1 MRIFH
6 LKPLRQLTDEQLM
19 ARAKVGND
27 AAFEELY
34 HHFARRLK
42 GFFFLQLGGDE
53 ELAADATHDVF
64 LRAYE
69 ARNRYQEGK
78 SVSTWL
84 FTIAYNICRNHYR
97 SNAYE
102 TQLSAMLDAEPISE
116 EQIEVQLDAAAL
128 DDALAQVLSVVVL
141 GDAILGKPVDEND
154 AKNML
159 RALSGN
165 THRVVTGVCI
175 TSADKQRKFSVVSEV
190 TFKVLSDT
198 EIDYYVNRYRPFDK
212 AGAYGIQ
219 EWIGYVGVTSLKG
232 SYFNVMGL
240 PVQRIYE
247 ELIHEFDVVV
257 K

>member
-19 ARAKVGND
+19 VRAKVGND

-34 HHFARRLK
+34 HRYARRLK

-78 SVSTWL
+78 NVSTWL

-102 TQLSAMLDAEPISE
+102 TQLSATLDAEPISD

-128 DDALAQVLSVVVL
+128 DDALAQVLSEL
-141 GDAILGKPVDEND
+141 PPPLHQ
-154 AKNML
+154 L
-159 RALSGN
+159 
-165 THRVVTGVCI
+165 
-175 TSADKQRKFSVVSEV
+175 FS
-190 TFKVLSDT
+190 LH
-198 EIDYYVNRYRPFDK
+198 Y
-212 AGAYGIQ
+212 Q
-219 EWIGYVGVTSLKG
+219 
-232 SYFNVMGL
+232 
-240 PVQRIYE
+240 E
-247 ELIHEFDVVV
+247 ELTIPQVAEIVGIPEGTV
-257 K
+257 KSRLHKTMNIIRKKLKRYEHH

>member
-6 LKPLRQLTDEQLM
+6 LKSLRQLTDEQLM
-19 ARAKVGND
+19 ARAKAGND
-27 AAFEELY
+27 AAFEDLY
-34 HHFARRLK
+34 HRYARRLK

-102 TQLSAMLDAEPISE
+102 TQLSATLDAEPISD

-128 DDALAQVLSVVVL
+128 DDALAQVLSEL
-141 GDAILGKPVDEND
+141 PPPLHQ
-154 AKNML
+154 L
-159 RALSGN
+159 
-165 THRVVTGVCI
+165 
-175 TSADKQRKFSVVSEV
+175 FS
-190 TFKVLSDT
+190 LH
-198 EIDYYVNRYRPFDK
+198 Y
-212 AGAYGIQ
+212 Q
-219 EWIGYVGVTSLKG
+219 
-232 SYFNVMGL
+232 
-240 PVQRIYE
+240 E
-247 ELIHEFDVVV
+247 ELTIPQVAEIVGIPEGTV
-257 K
+257 KSRLHKTMNIIRKKLKRYEHH

>member
-34 HHFARRLK
+34 HRYARRLK

-78 SVSTWL
+78 NVSTWL

-102 TQLSAMLDAEPISE
+102 MQLSATLDAEPISE

-128 DDALAQVLSVVVL
+128 DDALAQVLSEL
-141 GDAILGKPVDEND
+141 PPPLHQ
-154 AKNML
+154 L
-159 RALSGN
+159 
-165 THRVVTGVCI
+165 
-175 TSADKQRKFSVVSEV
+175 FS
-190 TFKVLSDT
+190 LH
-198 EIDYYVNRYRPFDK
+198 Y
-212 AGAYGIQ
+212 Q
-219 EWIGYVGVTSLKG
+219 
-232 SYFNVMGL
+232 
-240 PVQRIYE
+240 E
-247 ELIHEFDVVV
+247 ELTIPQVAEIVGIPEGTV
-257 K
+257 KSRLHKTMNIIRKKLKRYEHH

>member
-19 ARAKVGND
+19 ARAKAGND

-34 HHFARRLK
+34 HRYARRLK

-78 SVSTWL
+78 NVSTWL

-97 SNAYE
+97 SNTYE
-102 TQLSAMLDAEPISE
+102 TQLLATLDAEPIRD

-128 DDALAQVLSVVVL
+128 DDALAQVLSEL
-141 GDAILGKPVDEND
+141 PPPLHQ
-154 AKNML
+154 L
-159 RALSGN
+159 
-165 THRVVTGVCI
+165 
-175 TSADKQRKFSVVSEV
+175 FS
-190 TFKVLSDT
+190 LH
-198 EIDYYVNRYRPFDK
+198 Y
-212 AGAYGIQ
+212 Q
-219 EWIGYVGVTSLKG
+219 
-232 SYFNVMGL
+232 
-240 PVQRIYE
+240 E
-247 ELIHEFDVVV
+247 ELTIPQVAEIVGIPEGTV
-257 K
+257 KSRLHKTMNIIRKKLKRYEHH

>member
-6 LKPLRQLTDEQLM
+6 LKPLHQLTDEQLM
-19 ARAKVGND
+19 ARAKAGND

-34 HHFARRLK
+34 HRFARRLK

-78 SVSTWL
+78 NVSTWL

-102 TQLSAMLDAEPISE
+102 TQLSATLDTEPISD

-128 DDALAQVLSVVVL
+128 DDALAQVLSEL
-141 GDAILGKPVDEND
+141 PPPLHQ
-154 AKNML
+154 L
-159 RALSGN
+159 
-165 THRVVTGVCI
+165 
-175 TSADKQRKFSVVSEV
+175 FS
-190 TFKVLSDT
+190 LH
-198 EIDYYVNRYRPFDK
+198 Y
-212 AGAYGIQ
+212 Q
-219 EWIGYVGVTSLKG
+219 
-232 SYFNVMGL
+232 
-240 PVQRIYE
+240 E
-247 ELIHEFDVVV
+247 ELTIPQVAEIVGIPEGTV
-257 K
+257 KSRLHKTMNIIRKKLKRYEHH

>member
-19 ARAKVGND
+19 ARAKAGND

-34 HHFARRLK
+34 HRYARRLK

-78 SVSTWL
+78 NVSTWL

-102 TQLSAMLDAEPISE
+102 TQLLATLDAEPISD

-128 DDALAQVLSVVVL
+128 DDALAQVLSEL
-141 GDAILGKPVDEND
+141 PPPLHQ
-154 AKNML
+154 L
-159 RALSGN
+159 
-165 THRVVTGVCI
+165 
-175 TSADKQRKFSVVSEV
+175 FS
-190 TFKVLSDT
+190 LH
-198 EIDYYVNRYRPFDK
+198 Y
-212 AGAYGIQ
+212 Q
-219 EWIGYVGVTSLKG
+219 
-232 SYFNVMGL
+232 
-240 PVQRIYE
+240 E
-247 ELIHEFDVVV
+247 ELTIPQVAEIVGIPEGTV
-257 K
+257 KSRLHKTMNIIRKKLKRYENH

>member
-19 ARAKVGND
+19 ARAKADND

-34 HHFARRLK
+34 HRFARRLK

-78 SVSTWL
+78 NVSTWL

-102 TQLSAMLDAEPISE
+102 TQLLATLDAEPISE
-116 EQIEVQLDAAAL
+116 EQIEIQLDAAAL
-128 DDALAQVLSVVVL
+128 DDALAQVLSEL
-141 GDAILGKPVDEND
+141 PPPLHQ
-154 AKNML
+154 L
-159 RALSGN
+159 
-165 THRVVTGVCI
+165 
-175 TSADKQRKFSVVSEV
+175 FS
-190 TFKVLSDT
+190 LH
-198 EIDYYVNRYRPFDK
+198 Y
-212 AGAYGIQ
+212 Q
-219 EWIGYVGVTSLKG
+219 
-232 SYFNVMGL
+232 
-240 PVQRIYE
+240 E
-247 ELIHEFDVVV
+247 ELTIPQVAEIVGIPEGTV
-257 K
+257 KSRLHKTMNIIRKKLKRYEHH

>member
-19 ARAKVGND
+19 ARAKAGND

-34 HHFARRLK
+34 HRFARRLK

-78 SVSTWL
+78 NVSTWL

-97 SNAYE
+97 INAYE
-102 TQLSAMLDAEPISE
+102 TQLSATLDAEPISD

-128 DDALAQVLSVVVL
+128 DDALAQVLSEL
-141 GDAILGKPVDEND
+141 PPPLHQ
-154 AKNML
+154 L
-159 RALSGN
+159 
-165 THRVVTGVCI
+165 
-175 TSADKQRKFSVVSEV
+175 FS
-190 TFKVLSDT
+190 LH
-198 EIDYYVNRYRPFDK
+198 Y
-212 AGAYGIQ
+212 Q
-219 EWIGYVGVTSLKG
+219 
-232 SYFNVMGL
+232 
-240 PVQRIYE
+240 E
-247 ELIHEFDVVV
+247 ELTIPQVAEIVGIPEGTV
-257 K
+257 KSRLHKTMNIIRKKLKRYENH

>member
-19 ARAKVGND
+19 ARVKVGND

-34 HHFARRLK
+34 HRFARRLK

-78 SVSTWL
+78 NVSTWL

-102 TQLSAMLDAEPISE
+102 TQLSATLDAEPISE

-128 DDALAQVLSVVVL
+128 DDALAQVLSEL
-141 GDAILGKPVDEND
+141 PPPLHQ
-154 AKNML
+154 L
-159 RALSGN
+159 
-165 THRVVTGVCI
+165 
-175 TSADKQRKFSVVSEV
+175 FS
-190 TFKVLSDT
+190 LH
-198 EIDYYVNRYRPFDK
+198 Y
-212 AGAYGIQ
+212 Q
-219 EWIGYVGVTSLKG
+219 
-232 SYFNVMGL
+232 
-240 PVQRIYE
+240 E
-247 ELIHEFDVVV
+247 ELTIPQVAEIVGIPEGTV
-257 K
+257 KSRLHKTMNIIRKKLKRYEHH

>member
-19 ARAKVGND
+19 ARAKTGND

-34 HHFARRLK
+34 HRYARRLK
-42 GFFFLQLGGDE
+42 GVFFLQLGGDE

-78 SVSTWL
+78 NVSTWL

-102 TQLSAMLDAEPISE
+102 TQLSATLDAEPISE

-128 DDALAQVLSVVVL
+128 DDALAQVLSEL
-141 GDAILGKPVDEND
+141 PPL
-154 AKNML
+154 L
-159 RALSGN
+159 HQL
-165 THRVVTGVCI
+165 
-175 TSADKQRKFSVVSEV
+175 FS
-190 TFKVLSDT
+190 LH
-198 EIDYYVNRYRPFDK
+198 Y
-212 AGAYGIQ
+212 Q
-219 EWIGYVGVTSLKG
+219 
-232 SYFNVMGL
+232 
-240 PVQRIYE
+240 E
-247 ELIHEFDVVV
+247 ELTIPQVAEIVGIPEGTV
-257 K
+257 KSRLHKTMNIIRKKLKRYEHH